1 MGRVRGL
8 LFFLGLLLCLGNAFV
23 PVQIKNNLSP
33 STTTVGPA
41 LDWGR
46 TINPTSHVAP
56 QSRWL
61 GNGGV
66 RRRASELD
74 ALHLGPAQQVFLA
87 HQDVV
92 LNGPMDYV
100 LHAPEFWSAVA
111 MLSVVGLLLAWE
123 ESLEFLE
130 HKLPKA
136 LRSVVEKMAAE
147 MGALGFIGLFLSLFV
162 THGSPLGHL
171 IEEASEKYLG
181 EGEMLMET
189 FEFEHSA
196 FFQVGIGFFV
206 VCGVVVGA
214 ILSEIQKI
222 SEVSELVLDTDGD
235 GEVSLEELADA
246 LDVKRVVVD
255 ADRSGCI
262 HEWEVRDALRGTS
275 AQSALDD
282 LFSTQNQR
290 LAQALVLKEVFS
302 QRYALDDLL
311 IESYFEQVYARNLR
325 ALVDLRPNTWL
336 LAIPFLSLFGAVDIR
351 HDAVS
356 AFSPHAFEA
365 CGEFLT
371 TPYIFAA
378 AAAAQ
383 AATVAW
389 GLFNFWKTSAIKAM
403 LAPTLVRDAAAPGE
417 PAVVLPAR
425 AEDPALLA
433 AFDSSPGPIGP
444 LERLLSG
451 GGPVPRNLNEQL
463 FGAAGGAGPDMYLAS
478 IKLQTWLAVAQV
490 VFIAEQVLFRDASA
504 LLSGAD
510 LSGGGAPAAAVP
522 VELAVFAGFAAC
534 SLATLALVPRTFL
547 NYTFATSIGEM
558 AQPWA
563 LRAAAADRQ
572 AEEGAARD
580 PLLTDLERITAE
592 FKGIAGAAQAATAR
606 RKEKDSQWKAVPM
619 EGEDG
624 CPIPATLPATE
635 EKM

>member
-1 MGRVRGL
+1 
-8 LFFLGLLLCLGNAFV
+8 
-23 PVQIKNNLSP
+23 
-33 STTTVGPA
+33 
-41 LDWGR
+41 
-46 TINPTSHVAP
+46 
-56 QSRWL
+56 
-61 GNGGV
+61 
-66 RRRASELD
+66 
-74 ALHLGPAQQVFLA
+74 
-87 HQDVV
+87 
-92 LNGPMDYV
+92 
-100 LHAPEFWSAVA
+100 

-181 EGEMLMET
+181 EGEMLLET

-255 ADRSGCI
+255 ADGSGCFD
-262 HEWEVRDALRGTS
+262 EEEVRDALRATS

-282 LFSTQNQR
+282 LFSTQNER

-325 ALVDLRPNTWL
+325 TLVDLRPTSWL
-336 LAIPFLSLFGAVDIR
+336 PAIPFLSLFGAVDIR

-378 AAAAQ
+378 ATAAQ
-383 AATVAW
+383 VAIVAW

-403 LAPTLVRDAAAPGE
+403 FAHPPSRGPASAWE

-433 AFDSSPGPIGP
+433 AFDSSPGPIAP

-451 GGPVPRNLNEQL
+451 GSPAPRNLNEQL

-478 IKLQTWLAVAQV
+478 IKLQTWCAVAQV
-490 VFIAEQVLFRDASA
+490 VFIASRCSSGMRRA
-504 LLSGAD
+504 LLSGRTCP
-510 LSGGGAPAAAVP
+510 GGRRGRNP
-522 VELAVFAGFAAC
+522 VELAVRGVC
-534 SLATLALVPRTFL
+534 CL
-547 NYTFATSIGEM
+547 
-558 AQPWA
+558 QP
-563 LRAAAADRQ
+563 
-572 AEEGAARD
+572 GH
-580 PLLTDLERITAE
+580 T
-592 FKGIAGAAQAATAR
+592 GAGAAH
-606 RKEKDSQWKAVPM
+606 
-619 EGEDG
+619 
-624 CPIPATLPATE
+624 LPQLHVRHLDRG
-635 EKM
+635 